1 MHCKTTV
8 QVVEGVEDPKLTL
21 NSKQT
26 SQFKKHIC
34 GEGHWNP
41 FLSETSDCMEKS
53 FRVKGYKRRMW
64 GELPVEGLERE
75 REKKSLIC
83 AIVFL

>member
-1 MHCKTTV
+1 M

-26 SQFKKHIC
+26 VNLRNIYIC

-41 FLSETSDCMEKS
+41 FLNETLDCMEKS
-53 FRVKGYKRRMW
+53 FRV
-64 GELPVEGLERE
+64 EGTRLQ
-75 REKKSLIC
+75 KNGLG
-83 AIVFL
+83 